1 MTKKKSLNDY
11 KNLLSSVGE
20 IVIYDLETSG
30 FKRNVDRILQ
40 FSAARYKLPSLE
52 LIEEENFYIKSP
64 FSVDGLEATEIN
76 GITDVI
82 LNEKGISEEEA
93 FERMKYFI
101 KDDDL
106 LGGYNIEHFDNAF
119 MSAFYSDFCESFR
132 VHDIIDIFSLAKLL
146 IPKEK
151 VWIDGKASYK
161 LANVAKLFY
170 TSDTQ
175 FQFHSSDD
183 DVRATAFVLKNLI
196 DKVMTVKGTPK
207 SKEKSSDF
215 NITSVRYFAPTK
227 SIQRLYFNTNKH
239 SFYYD
244 IIKDKWIRNGHS
256 LASET
261 EERQL
266 VNKYLKN
273 NGFADINGLVKSIR

>member
-183 DVRATAFVLKNLI
+183 DVRATAVVLKNLI
-196 DKVMTVKGTPK
+196 DKVMTVKETPK

>member
-196 DKVMTVKGTPK
+196 DKVMTVKETPK

-244 IIKDKWIRNGHS
+244 ILKDKWIRNDHS

>member
-175 FQFHSSDD
+175 FQFHSSND

-196 DKVMTVKGTPK
+196 DKVMTVKETPK

>member
-196 DKVMTVKGTPK
+196 DKVMTVKETPK

-256 LASET
+256 LALET

>member
-76 GITDVI
+76 GITDVM

-196 DKVMTVKGTPK
+196 DKMMTVKETPK

-244 IIKDKWIRNGHS
+244 ILKDKWIRNDHS

>member
-82 LNEKGISEEEA
+82 LNEKGISEEA

-196 DKVMTVKGTPK
+196 DKVMTVKETPK

>member
-1 MTKKKSLNDY
+1 M
-11 KNLLSSVGE
+11 
-20 IVIYDLETSG
+20 
-30 FKRNVDRILQ
+30 
-40 FSAARYKLPSLE
+40 
-52 LIEEENFYIKSP
+52 
-64 FSVDGLEATEIN
+64 
-76 GITDVI
+76 
-82 LNEKGISEEEA
+82 
-93 FERMKYFI
+93 
-101 KDDDL
+101 
-106 LGGYNIEHFDNAF
+106 
-119 MSAFYSDFCESFR
+119 
-132 VHDIIDIFSLAKLL
+132 
-146 IPKEK
+146 
-151 VWIDGKASYK
+151 
-161 LANVAKLFY
+161 AKLFY

-196 DKVMTVKGTPK
+196 DKVMTVKETPK

>member
-93 FERMKYFI
+93 FGRMKYFI

-196 DKVMTVKGTPK
+196 DKVMTVKETPK

>member
-196 DKVMTVKGTPK
+196 DKVMTVKETPK

-239 SFYYD
+239 SFYYY

>member
-183 DVRATAFVLKNLI
+183 DVQATAFVLKNLI
-196 DKVMTVKGTPK
+196 DKVMTVKETPK